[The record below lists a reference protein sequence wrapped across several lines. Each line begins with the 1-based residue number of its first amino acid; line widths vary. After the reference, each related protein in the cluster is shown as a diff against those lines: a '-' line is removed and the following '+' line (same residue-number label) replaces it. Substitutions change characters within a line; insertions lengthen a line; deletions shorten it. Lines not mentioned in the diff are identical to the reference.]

1 MAIKIAGTT
10 VINNSRG
17 VENMSN
23 IEGNYTNFHGI
34 VTSIA
39 NNLDMSK
46 PIMSRTLTAAT
57 TFTASNI
64 ATGKVCLLMLDI
76 GSSQYIPTWPAS
88 IQWPSAGEPTWNT
101 SGVTQWLVCF
111 TCWDNTTIRAT
122 ATGWGSGGFAG
133 TYAVTAQT
141 SITEG
146 IAGTMN
152 VTTSGLANGTTLYW
166 TATAGTEFDAS
177 SGSFGINNNA
187 ASFTVTA
194 TAKDLEGTEAAGI
207 QIRTD
212 SISGTIV
219 ASDTFNILDDANG
232 TRYDFNIATG
242 GDYYVG
248 SSSSSGSS
256 TFYYFIWYGL
266 SVGNNTT
273 GNAITPGDGYTYT
286 IGTAQES
293 VSGKNSTSTWYQITR
308 STA

>member
-64 ATGKVCLLMLDI
+64 TTGKVCLLMLDI
-76 GSSQYIPTWPAS
+76 SSSQYIPTWPAS
-88 IQWPSAGEPTWNT
+88 IQWPSAGEPTWNA
-101 SGVTQWLVCF
+101 SGVTQWLVCL

-122 ATGWGSGGFAG
+122 ATGWGTGGFAG
-133 TYAVTAQT
+133 TYAVTAT
-141 SITEG
+141 SPITEG
-146 IAGTMN
+146 IAGTMS

-166 TATAGTEFDAS
+166 TASPAAEFDVS
-177 SGSFGINNNA
+177 SGSFGINNNGA
-187 ASFTVTA
+187 AFTVTA
-194 TAKDLEGTEAAGI
+194 TAKDLEGSESATI

-212 SISGTIV
+212 SISGPIV
-219 ASDTFNILDDANG
+219 ASDTFTINDDANG
-232 TRYDFNIATG
+232 TKYALAGRQ
-242 GDYYVG
+242 YYVSVASNVYSFVWYDVTVTGHNG
-248 SSSSSGSS
+248 SSSTVSSG
-256 TFYYFIWYGL
+256 
-266 SVGNNTT
+266 
-273 GNAITPGDGYTYT
+273 GYTYT
-286 IGTAQES
+286 VGNFMDSIT
-293 VSGKNSTSTWYQITR
+293 GKGGSTSFYQITR
-308 STA
+308 TTT